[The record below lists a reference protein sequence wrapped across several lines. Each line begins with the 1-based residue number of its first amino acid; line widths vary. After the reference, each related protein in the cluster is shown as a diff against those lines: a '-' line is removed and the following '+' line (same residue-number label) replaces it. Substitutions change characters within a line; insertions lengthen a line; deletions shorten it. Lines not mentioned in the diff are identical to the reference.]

1 MTSPVNQVISLN
13 GTWQIQDFEP
23 GKGLEAGAFA
33 PGYPSEDWLP
43 AQVPGE
49 VHTSLLAAGLIPDP
63 FYATNVEQVQWVE
76 RREWWYRLSFTPAL
90 ARPAAQARDL
100 LTFEG
105 LDTFATIYLNGQ
117 ELGSHRNMFRPGV
130 FDVTGCLKYGEPNCL
145 AVRLDPP
152 YLYVEGKSIPD
163 QWGDYNANQ
172 RVFARKTQSHFSWDW
187 APRLVNLGLW
197 QPVKLERFQTARL
210 HFPYLQTLEATPREA
225 LLRLVAGVENWG
237 ARPGD
242 LLVKATLRRGD
253 AAVTLDAPVLE
264 GQASGS
270 LTVENPALWWP
281 NGFGEPTL
289 YELEV
294 TLWQGQTLLDTFSDR
309 VGLRTL
315 SLDRSP
321 DPAEPGTEFFTF
333 VVNGVPIFAKGAN
346 WIPADLLNG
355 RITPGRYEELFRL
368 LVEAHGNMLRV
379 WGGGQYE
386 PDAFYRLADEM
397 GILIWQDFMFA
408 CGLYPDFDPAFVE
421 EVRQEAEYQVR
432 RLRNRPCLALWVG
445 NNENDWVEDSTR
457 WQEPGH
463 DFPGKYLYH
472 QLLPEITARLDPSRP
487 YWPSSPYGGNDHNG
501 EQAGDA
507 HNWSVWHGNVAPR
520 RFGEEPARDWSPQGV
535 SYRHY
540 GQDLSRFASEFGIH
554 ALPVLETLR
563 RNVPE
568 TELYFGS
575 PGLLFRNK
583 DNPKDKG
590 NMLMQAH
597 TGLPGDLAEYI
608 DFSMITQAEGLK
620 FGIEHFRRRMFH
632 CSGTLVWQWNDCWP
646 GLTWAVLD
654 YYTFPKAGYFYVKR
668 AFAPVLAS
676 FRDEPGGGVSLW
688 LTNDTLAPVSETLT
702 WTQATFAGA
711 TLQQA
716 TIQAEIGPNSSRQVA
731 LISPDQPGPGDR
743 RQEFLWV
750 SGSRPGTASNRHFF
764 AEIKDLVRE
773 RPALQV
779 EWEQDGTSW
788 LAHLSSPGYAYFVHL
803 FLPQEGTRYSDNW
816 FDLFPGETRTIRV
829 WRLDGQPVEPG
840 KIEIG
845 WR

>member
-1 MTSPVNQVISLN
+1 MSAPANQVINLN
-13 GTWQIQDFEP
+13 GLWQLKDFEP
-23 GKGLEAGAFA
+23 GEGVAAQVFA
-33 PGYPSEDWLP
+33 PDYNTRDWLA

-49 VHTSLLAAGLIPDP
+49 VHSSLLAAGLIPDP
-63 FYATNVEQVQWVE
+63 FYGTNVEQVQWVE
-76 RREWWYRLSFTPAL
+76 RREWWYRHSFDVTLP
-90 ARPAAQARDL
+90 RSGPHSRDL

-105 LDTFATIYLNGQ
+105 LDTYATIYLNGI
-117 ELGSHRNMFRPGV
+117 ELGRHQNMFRPAV
-130 FDVTGCLKYGEPNCL
+130 FNVTSRLNYGETNHL

-152 YLYVEGKSIPD
+152 YLYVEGKSIPG

-172 RVFARKTQSHFSWDW
+172 RVFVRKTQSHFSWDW

-197 QPVKLERFQTARL
+197 QPVKLERFESARL
-210 HFPYLQTLEATPREA
+210 RPPYLQTLEAVPQQA
-225 LLRLVAGVENWG
+225 IARLEVEVENWVP
-237 ARPGD
+237 RVD
-242 LLVKATLRRGD
+242 FMVKATVSRSGVL
-253 AAVTLDAPVLE
+253 VEFEAPVMDGKANGLF
-264 GQASGS
+264 
-270 LTVENPALWWP
+270 TVINPALWWP
-281 NGFGEPTL
+281 NGYGDPAL
-289 YELEV
+289 YELEI
-294 TLWQGQTLLDTFSDR
+294 TLWQGQTLLDTFTDR
-309 VGLRTL
+309 VGFRTIG
-315 SLDRSP
+315 LDRSP
-321 DPAEPGTEFFTF
+321 DPDEPGTEFFTF
-333 VVNGVPIFAKGAN
+333 VVNGVPVFAKGAN

-355 RITPGRYEELFRL
+355 RIDRNRYEELLRL
-368 LVEAHGNMLRV
+368 LVDAHGNMLRV

-386 PDAFYRLADEM
+386 PDAFYHLADEM

-432 RLRNRPCLALWVG
+432 RLRNRPSLAVWVG

-472 QLLPEITARLDPSRP
+472 QLLPEITARLDSSRP

-507 HNWSVWHGNVAPR
+507 HNWSVWHGNVALR
-520 RFGEEPARDWSPQGV
+520 RFGEEPQRDWSPQGV

-540 GQDLSRFASEFGIH
+540 GRDLSRFASEFGIH
-554 ALPVLETLR
+554 ALPVLETVR

-568 TELYFGS
+568 SELYFGS

-597 TGLPGDLAEYI
+597 TGLPRDLTEYI

-654 YYTFPKAGYFYVKR
+654 YYNFPKAGYFFVKR
-668 AFAPVLAS
+668 AYSPVLAS
-676 FRDEPGGGVSLW
+676 FREEPGGGVSLW
-688 LTNDTLAPVSETLT
+688 LTNDSLASVSEALT
-702 WTQATFAGA
+702 WTHATFEGDILHMETVEAK
-711 TLQQA
+711 
-716 TIQAEIGPNSSRQVA
+716 ISPNSSQQIAV
-731 LISPDQPGPGDR
+731 ISPELLGQGDR
-743 RQEFLWV
+743 RREFLWV
-750 SGSRPGTASNRHFF
+750 SGNSRLDIANRHFF

-773 RPALQV
+773 IPAIEV
-779 EWEQDGTSW
+779 KWEQDGNSW
-788 LAHLSSPGYAYFVHL
+788 LAHLSSTGFAYFVHL

-816 FDLFPGETRTIRV
+816 LDLFPGEARTIRI
-829 WRLDGQPVEPG
+829 WHQGNQPFDPVQV
-840 KIEIG
+840 EIG